1 MPEAIS
7 AVVLV
12 GYAALHTI
20 SQASS
25 AISPEARSVRQAAHQ
40 VRASVERSEA
50 LFRDKAMAISDLH
63 QMAVQSQVEG
73 DPLDPNA
80 IRLTEDFIRI
90 LPADIPLP
98 EFAPEPGGRIS
109 LDWIRSRN
117 RFLSLS
123 VGPRY
128 RVAYAWID
136 GEERGHGVAHFSGS
150 QVSQR
155 ILDAVR
161 LIMTNGNASVRFA

>member
-20 SQASS
+20 AQSSS
-25 AISPEARSVRQAAHQ
+25 AVSQEARSVRQAAHQ

-50 LFRDKAMAISDLH
+50 LFRDKAMALSDLH
-63 QMAVQSQVEG
+63 QMAAQCQKEG
-73 DPLDPNA
+73 DQLDPVA
-80 IRLTEDFIRI
+80 VRLTEDFIRT
-90 LPADIPLP
+90 LPGDIPLP

-109 LDWIRSRN
+109 LDWIQSRN

-123 VGPRY
+123 VGPRF

-136 GEERGHGVAHFSGS
+136 GEERGHGVAHFNGS

-155 ILDAVR
+155 ILDAIR
-161 LIMTNGNASVRFA
+161 LIMTNGDATFRFV